1 MSSPLATR
9 ATAFDPRVTNTD
21 SANQIGS
28 RMNRNRKPAAR
39 ALTLAAIVLVMIL
52 SACDR
57 PSAGPAA
64 TPGGTAT
71 PTGVTTP
78 TIAATPTA
86 GDIGQAAVSHGVPD
100 SAFAKSRPF
109 TGPALV
115 EYGQAALQSAYKEM
129 VNFAFATGWNSVLIA
144 RNSAYL
150 SRADLAV
157 AASYMTAAARKD
169 MLTTLAKVTQGDK
182 AATSKLE
189 ESIFFG
195 LTGPGGLKS
204 VQSGK
209 VVTNRKFTQGS
220 TTVDTSHGTRL
231 VLSFA
236 ARGDIQMVDAAGV
249 RQMLRTTRVLR
260 FLLVPNS
267 GADRQARPFLID
279 SWSSK
284 MTMNSPVVAS

>member
-1 MSSPLATR
+1 
-9 ATAFDPRVTNTD
+9 
-21 SANQIGS
+21 
-28 RMNRNRKPAAR
+28 MNRNRKPAVR
-39 ALTLAAIVLVMIL
+39 ALTLVAIVLTVNL
-52 SACDR
+52 SACDAS
-57 PSAGPAA
+57 PAGPAVA
-64 TPGGTAT
+64 AAAT
-71 PTGVTTP
+71 PTVTTP
-78 TIAATPTA
+78 TGAAKPTPA
-86 GDIGQAAVSHGVPD
+86 EEVAAPHGVPD
-100 SAFAKSRPF
+100 SAFATSRPF
-109 TGPALV
+109 TGPAV
-115 EYGQAALQSAYKEM
+115 GKYGQAALQSAYKEM
-129 VNFAFATGWNSVLIA
+129 VNFAFAAGWNSVLIA

-169 MLTTLAKVTQGDK
+169 ILTTLAKVTQGDK
-182 AATSKLE
+182 AATNKLE

-220 TTVDTSHGTRL
+220 ATIDTSHGTRL
-231 VLSFA
+231 VMSFA
-236 ARGDIQMVDAAGV
+236 ARGDIQMVDAGGV
-249 RQMLRTTRVLR
+249 HQMLRTARVLQ

-284 MTMNSPVVAS
+284 MTMNNPVVAL